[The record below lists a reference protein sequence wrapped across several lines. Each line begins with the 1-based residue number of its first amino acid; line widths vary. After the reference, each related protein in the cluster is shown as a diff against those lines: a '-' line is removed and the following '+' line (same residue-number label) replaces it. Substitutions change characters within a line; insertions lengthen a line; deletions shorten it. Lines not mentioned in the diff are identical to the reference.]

1 MNTELYPLLSNI
13 GSPADLRELD
23 EDQLPQFADEL
34 RRYLIASVATSGG
47 HFGAG
52 LGCVEL
58 TVALH
63 YLYNTPYDRIVWDVG
78 HQAYPHKIL
87 CERAATITTIKKHQ
101 GLAPFPTRGE
111 SEYDTFGTGHSSTS
125 ISAALGMAAA
135 AALKKEDRD
144 CVAVIGDGTPALSG
158 FGLEH
163 LADAPEFERH
173 AVDALGADLVESYR
187 RVT

>member
-1 MNTELYPLLSNI
+1 MNEQQYPFLSSI
-13 GSPADLRELD
+13 GSPADLRQLD
-23 EDQLPQFADEL
+23 EELLPQVADEL
-34 RRYLIASVATSGG
+34 RRYLIQSVATSGG

-63 YLYNTPYDRIVWDVG
+63 YLYETPHDRIVWDVG

-87 CERAATITTIKKHQ
+87 CERAGSITTIKQKL
-101 GLAPFPTRGE
+101 GLAPFPKRSE

-135 AALKKEDRD
+135 SDLQDESRK
-144 CVAVIGDGTPALSG
+144 CVAIIGAGAMTAGMAYEALNHG
-158 FGLEH
+158 
-163 LADAPEFERH
+163 
-173 AVDALGADLVESYR
+173 
-187 RVT
+187 